1 MSKKLLSPKN
11 NYIFKRIFGH
21 IGNEEIT
28 KNLLSAIMK
37 KEIKEID
44 LEKNRILEKD
54 LLLDKFGIL
63 DIRVKLDDN
72 IDCDIEMQM
81 VDYEDIQERI
91 LYYCSKNLKSGES
104 HITNQK
110 VVIILITA
118 YEIKELRKIK
128 KILSKWQIR
137 EEDYQNEVLT
147 DRLELY
153 ILELHKY
160 KRYKNISKELENW
173 IKFIE
178 SPEEM
183 EMSKIENENIKKA
196 REELEKISDDEYEQ
210 ELTLKR
216 EMFLH
221 DMASLKGNAY
231 KNGEKA
237 GLEKG
242 KTEEKIK
249 IAKKMLKEK
258 IDIETIIKC
267 TGLTKEEIKK
277 L

>member
-153 ILELHKY
+153 ILELPKY

>member
-11 NYIFKRIFGH
+11 DYTFKRIFGH

-54 LLLDKFGIL
+54 LLSDKFGIL
-63 DIRVKLDDN
+63 DIRAKLDDN

-81 VDYEDIQERI
+81 IDYEDIQERI
-91 LYYCSKNLKSGES
+91 LYYWSKLYSGNLKSGKTYIS
-104 HITNQK
+104 NQK

-128 KILSKWQIR
+128 KVLSKWQIR
-137 EEDYQNEVLT
+137 EENYQNEVLT
-147 DRLELY
+147 DRLEFY
-153 ILELHKY
+153 ILELPKY
-160 KRYKNISKELENW
+160 KRYKNISRELENW
-173 IKFIE
+173 VKFIE

-210 ELTLKR
+210 ELALKR

-221 DMASLKGNAY
+221 DMASLEAKGY
-231 KNGEKA
+231 RNGEKA

-242 KTEEKIK
+242 KIE
-249 IAKKMLKEK
+249 IAKKMLKDGL
-258 IDIETIIKC
+258 DIEIIIKY
-267 TGLTKEEIKK
+267 TGLTKEEIEKM
-277 L
+277 

>member
-1 MSKKLLSPKN
+1 MEVIAQN
-11 NYIFKRIFGH
+11 FCIF
-21 IGNEEIT
+21 
-28 KNLLSAIMK
+28 
-37 KEIKEID
+37 
-44 LEKNRILEKD
+44 
-54 LLLDKFGIL
+54 
-63 DIRVKLDDN
+63 
-72 IDCDIEMQM
+72 
-81 VDYEDIQERI
+81 
-91 LYYCSKNLKSGES
+91 
-104 HITNQK
+104 TNQK

-128 KILSKWQIR
+128 KVLSKWQIR
-137 EEDYQNEVLT
+137 EENYQNEVLT
-147 DRLELY
+147 DRLEFY
-153 ILELHKY
+153 ILELPKY

-173 IKFIE
+173 VKFIE

-210 ELTLKR
+210 ELALKR

-221 DMASLKGNAY
+221 DMASLEAKGY
-231 KNGEKA
+231 RNGEKA

-242 KTEEKIK
+242 KIE

-267 TGLTKEEIKK
+267 TGLTREEIEN
-277 L
+277 LS